1 MGMGSEMLDLE
12 PDSGS
17 TAGDAWD
24 DLRRDCI
31 RSWLN
36 AWTASASTSRDRE
49 ACLREDLDVDVDV

>member
-1 MGMGSEMLDLE
+1 MGSEMLDLE

-17 TAGDAWD
+17 SPGEVCD

-49 ACLREDLDVDVDV
+49 DCLREDLDVDVDV